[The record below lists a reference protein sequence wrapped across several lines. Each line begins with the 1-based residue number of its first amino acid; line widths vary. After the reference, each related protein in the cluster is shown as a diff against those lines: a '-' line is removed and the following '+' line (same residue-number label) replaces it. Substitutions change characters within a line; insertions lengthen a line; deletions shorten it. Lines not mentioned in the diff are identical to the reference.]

1 MYTYLEVP
9 LQGLKIWGRTFWAIS
24 RSLKGTCFTSISG
37 IKIGLQ
43 ILAPSAPQVSPA
55 ALQLE
60 LCEYVADTKSLPISN
75 MSKTAAAQW
84 RDGGVA
90 GDFDPTHCFS
100 FTFRRRQRG
109 GGGSARLQKI
119 TTLQNCPDWDTVK
132 CEKRSISRQGHGTGN
147 HNDIHISWFMLLKQS
162 HSIAITSLDFF
173 LSVMEAFIA
182 IKHFKLWYTLMIKF
196 SWHCIRFN
204 GYVGPPHL

>member
-84 RDGGVA
+84 RDGGGAVA
-90 GDFDPTHCFS
+90 
-100 FTFRRRQRG
+100 RRRRG
-109 GGGSARLQKI
+109 G
-119 TTLQNCPDWDTVK
+119 
-132 CEKRSISRQGHGTGN
+132 
-147 HNDIHISWFMLLKQS
+147 
-162 HSIAITSLDFF
+162 
-173 LSVMEAFIA
+173 
-182 IKHFKLWYTLMIKF
+182 
-196 SWHCIRFN
+196 
-204 GYVGPPHL
+204 